1 MAAPYNSYTDFPNG
15 VTSFGVPLFGG
26 DQKFV
31 TSAYGRTW
39 FVNASTTV
47 PASGWQAGSDGY
59 SGTAPTDAFLTM
71 TKAFAVV
78 SDGDV
83 INFIGKI
90 TEQLVTPVQVFDVWV
105 NGCGNRPRHA
115 DAVPAGGKFAASQWA
130 PPASGAVSGQATV
143 RVLQQGWRF
152 TNILFT
158 MESATAAGIE
168 VVRNAGATDAERD
181 ASHASIIGCRF
192 AGAGVGIRSG
202 VAGTFTEI
210 PNDVEVAGCTFNDN
224 TTAISDAIGTN
235 AWYIHDNVF
244 YRCTNAITMRPTNST
259 FKGNVIGSFTT
270 NGIVLTSGGGLN
282 QVTLNT
288 LSGTYSIVGGYA
300 VANANDNWYGNATSA
315 GFSSADPA

>member
-1 MAAPYNSYTDFPNG
+1 MAAPYNNYTDFPNG

-31 TSAYGRTW
+31 TSAFGRTW
-39 FVNASTTV
+39 FVNPSTTV

-59 SGTAPTDAFLTM
+59 SGTGPTQAFATM
-71 TKAFAVV
+71 TKALAVV

-90 TEQLVTPVQVFDVWV
+90 TEQLVTPVQVFDVWI

-115 DAVPAGGKFAASQWA
+115 DAVPAGGQYAAAQWA
-130 PPASGAVSGQATV
+130 PPTSGAVSGQATV

-168 VVRNAGATDAERD
+168 IVRNAGAADAERD

-202 VAGTFTEI
+202 VAGLFTEI
-210 PNDVEVAGCTFNDN
+210 PFNVLVQGNTFNGN

-235 AWYIHDNVF
+235 AWQILDNVF
-244 YRCTNAITMRPTNST
+244 YTNTNAITMKLQSGVI
-259 FKGNVIGSFTT
+259 KGNVIGSFTT
-270 NGIVLTSGGGLN
+270 NGIVLTGGAGLN
-282 QVTLNT
+282 QVTWNT
-288 LSGTYSIVGGYA
+288 LSGTYGNPGYV
-300 VANANDNWYGNATSA
+300 VANANDNWYGNAGST

>member
-26 DQKFV
+26 EQKFV
-31 TSAYGRTW
+31 TAAFGRTW
-39 FVNASTTV
+39 FVNPSTTV

-59 SGTAPTDAFLTM
+59 SGTSPTQPFATM
-71 TKAFAVV
+71 AKAFTVI

-83 INFIGKI
+83 INFIGKV
-90 TEQLVTPVQVFDVWV
+90 TEQLVTPVQVFDCWI

-115 DAVPAGGKFAASQWA
+115 DAVPAGGQYAASQWA
-130 PPASGAVSGQATV
+130 PPTSGAVSGQATV

-168 VVRNAGATDAERD
+168 IVRNAGAADAERD
-181 ASHASIIGCRF
+181 ASHCSIYGCRF

-202 VAGTFTEI
+202 VAGSFTEI
-210 PNDVEVAGCTFNDN
+210 PFNVLVQGNTFNGN
-224 TTAISDAIGTN
+224 TTAMSDAIGTN
-235 AWYIHDNVF
+235 AWQIIDNVF
-244 YRCTNAITMRPTNST
+244 YANTNAITMRLGSGVI
-259 FKGNVIGSFTT
+259 KGNVIGSFTT
-270 NGIVLTSGGGLN
+270 NGIVLTGGAGLN

-288 LSGTYSIVGGYA
+288 LSGTYGTGTGYTA
-300 VANANDNWYGNATSA
+300 ANANDNWYGNAAST
-315 GFSSADPA
+315 GFTSADPA